1 MNPTLRRRWLAALTA
16 ILAVMYATVGVAG
29 QGSVRPA
36 GLLGASV
43 ILASLALARRYR
55 WLAIT
60 LLVLGVAPLVALT
73 WWSIGTPAIAITCLI
88 LGWPRRTHSMI
99 ASNGQEPTELGTAA
113 AARVQTDPGQGLSRV
128 ARGRLLP
135 PLADTDVGQQHGGR

>member
-1 MNPTLRRRWLAALTA
+1 MNPTLRRRWFAALTA
-16 ILAVMYATVGVAG
+16 ILAAMYATLGLAG

-55 WLAIT
+55 WPAIA

-73 WWSIGTPAIAITCLI
+73 WWSIATPAIAITCLI
-88 LGWPRRTHSMI
+88 LGWPRRTPSMI
-99 ASNGQEPTELGTAA
+99 VSNGDAPTGAL
-113 AARVQTDPGQGLSRV
+113 PG
-128 ARGRLLP
+128 
-135 PLADTDVGQQHGGR
+135 